1 LGKPKK
7 NPAFQGGI
15 APPGSCC
22 LFILLQ
28 MPERIDIKISIQKL
42 FVSGAT
48 QPNIWDAGKQ
58 RNRSYLRRERK
69 EFSTGNRGKAGNTT
83 SGDPVE
89 TGGGNGDICP
99 CDMGEEGR
107 ETLGQRGVPQPGV
120 NLEGSGFATLD
131 ANHSD
136 RAEGGEARA
145 DVFLDRS
152 GTGAW
157 VPKISVS
164 RPAIPSAEPTSPW
177 SGVVRVEL
185 LEEFGK
191 ESLVLCMDGQEPQA
205 TK

>member
-1 LGKPKK
+1 VPDLRGLGATHQEVVNIFIRCTVGAGCGGGAVVAESPLICAQASALGKPKK
-7 NPAFQGGI
+7 NPALQGGI

-22 LFILLQ
+22 LFIVLQ

-107 ETLGQRGVPQPGV
+107 ETLGQRGVP
-120 NLEGSGFATLD
+120 
-131 ANHSD
+131 
-136 RAEGGEARA
+136 
-145 DVFLDRS
+145 
-152 GTGAW
+152 
-157 VPKISVS
+157 
-164 RPAIPSAEPTSPW
+164 
-177 SGVVRVEL
+177 
-185 LEEFGK
+185 
-191 ESLVLCMDGQEPQA
+191 
-205 TK
+205 